1 MIVNPVDGEG
11 EDVIGGK
18 PNEDECGVLPLDFVV
33 RLGTKNMAKRQTRHA
48 FAAEG
53 HQSTVSCIGKIDMVA
68 RSKDDFLDVTAW
80 DGIALTTAAD
90 GQSGNNAEG
99 EGQPKKEARP
109 FVRLARHGDRAADAL
124 DIRSHDIHAHAAARH
139 GTDLFGCGE
148 ARFEDQIMSTAL
160 GHFVDFGLGVDSCR
174 DGLGRKAVCI
184 DTATVIGDDDR
195 YLITCL
201 ARGKFQQTDFPLA
214 GFQAFARTFQSVI
227 DCVADNV
234 RQWIA
239 HHFHHLAVEFDL
251 ATFEIHHDLL
261 AEFGRQIPHQSR
273 EGGEE
278 VLQSLHAHASDRCS
292 NIGQDGAEAIERSID
307 SRLFARFAQPAGE
320 VVSCQDHVG
329 NALHHLV
336 EQFGR
341 KADRTL
347 DGCARSLG
355 CGRIVAD
362 LGGQVIRFCRGKFTD
377 DVYSF
382 PGLQCI
388 DQRIV
393 AAFGKLF
400 AGPDCIGHLADAI
413 DDGEDCR
420 NERTVRFAAL
430 GTAFG
435 QGILGSVAEPL
446 QTRKIEEAAIAL
458 HGVNETKN
466 CIEPRPI
473 RGIGFPCD
481 DLAAARFQHLASFCY
496 EIRQQVIH
504 HVTPLVRSGEAM
516 DDDG

>member
-1 MIVNPVDGEG
+1 M
-11 EDVIGGK
+11 
-18 PNEDECGVLPLDFVV
+18 
-33 RLGTKNMAKRQTRHA
+33 
-48 FAAEG
+48 
-53 HQSTVSCIGKIDMVA
+53 
-68 RSKDDFLDVTAW
+68 
-80 DGIALTTAAD
+80 
-90 GQSGNNAEG
+90 
-99 EGQPKKEARP
+99 
-109 FVRLARHGDRAADAL
+109 
-124 DIRSHDIHAHAAARH
+124 
-139 GTDLFGCGE
+139 
-148 ARFEDQIMSTAL
+148 
-160 GHFVDFGLGVDSCR
+160 
-174 DGLGRKAVCI
+174 
-184 DTATVIGDDDR
+184 
-195 YLITCL
+195 
-201 ARGKFQQTDFPLA
+201 
-214 GFQAFARTFQSVI
+214 
-227 DCVADNV
+227 
-234 RQWIA
+234 
-239 HHFHHLAVEFDL
+239 
-251 ATFEIHHDLL
+251 
-261 AEFGRQIPHQSR
+261 
-273 EGGEE
+273 
-278 VLQSLHAHASDRCS
+278 
-292 NIGQDGAEAIERSID
+292 
-307 SRLFARFAQPAGE
+307 
-320 VVSCQDHVG
+320 
-329 NALHHLV
+329 
-336 EQFGR
+336 
-341 KADRTL
+341 
-347 DGCARSLG
+347 
-355 CGRIVAD
+355 
-362 LGGQVIRFCRGKFTD
+362 IRFCRGKFTD

-400 AGPDCIGHLADAI
+400 AGPDRIGHLADAI